1 MELLKKAGN
10 FLYKRFISDLTDE
23 ERKEIDE
30 EIRTGK
36 PLSKKTFMR
45 NLKGAPLILSP
56 FKSIEET
63 IKGKIKSG
71 TIETIENL
79 AKGRF
84 KYYGKWAGPSYSAGR
99 FYDKDEIITK
109 EDIDKNQP
117 DDELDALTLK
127 HDLRYQLGATKQTQE
142 QRAKAL
148 RDADELFI
156 NEAEN
161 LLNTKQLDI
170 KQKIATKAAILAFKA
185 KLATNLGYN
194 IDKLPDDKIKEAE
207 EVVNNYFNI
216 TKPEPLR
223 YENFIPIEENNLVFS
238 GQDENNIDLSEPIT
252 PQIEQLA
259 EENILEKL
267 TQEDKILLYDLV
279 KDLLED

>member
-36 PLSKKTFMR
+36 PLSKKTMMR
-45 NLKGAPLILSP
+45 ITKGAPLILSP
-56 FKSIEET
+56 FTSIEET
-63 IKGKIKSG
+63 LKGKIQSG

-99 FYDKDEIITK
+99 FYAKDEIITK
-109 EDIDKNQP
+109 EDIDKNPP
-117 DDELDALTLK
+117 DDDLDALTLK

-156 NEAEN
+156 KEAEN

-170 KQKIATKAAILAFKA
+170 KQRIATKSAILAFKA

-194 IDKLPDDKIKEAE
+194 IDKLPDDRIKQAE

-238 GQDENNIDLSEPIT
+238 NFDENNIDLSEPME
-252 PQIEQLA
+252 PEIELKQ
-259 EENILEKL
+259 ENILDKMSEN
-267 TQEDKILLYDLV
+267 DKILLYDLV